1 MDHVLAAVELMA
13 CGPAIT
19 LLPELH
25 LPEPARL
32 ARRPGRR
39 RPTASNQE
47 DL

>member
-19 LLPELH
+19 LLPELPV
-25 LPEPARL
+25 PEPARL

-39 RPTASNQE
+39 RPTASDQE